1 MARIPPLDLSG
12 IPEFA
17 ELDAMYRT
25 VYGFVPNGARTMAYR
40 PALLRG
46 FLELRKGVMGPD
58 SGTVPLELKN
68 LIANLASKTAGCRY
82 CQAHAIFGASRVP
95 DVERERLERVWEY
108 QTSDLYTEAERA
120 ALDLAVAASSVPNA
134 VTDEV
139 FGEVERFWDEGEI
152 VEIMGVIS
160 LFGFLNRWN
169 DSLATQ
175 LEDVSAEVAT
185 ELHGDAGWEIGKHA

>member
-1 MARIPPLDLSG
+1 MARIEPLDLSS

-17 ELDAMYRT
+17 DLDATYRSI
-25 VYGFVPNGARTMAYR
+25 YGFVPNGARTMAHR

-58 SGTVPLELKN
+58 SGTVPIELKN
-68 LIANLASKTAGCRY
+68 LIANIASKTSGCRY
-82 CQAHAIFGASRVP
+82 CQAHSIFGASRTGA
-95 DVERERLERVWEY
+95 EKARLQATWDYR
-108 QTSDLYTEAERA
+108 TSDLFTDAERA

-134 VTDEV
+134 VSDDV
-139 FGEVERFWDEGEI
+139 FADARRHWDDGEI
-152 VEIMGVIS
+152 VEIMGVVA

-175 LEDVSAEVAT
+175 LEDASAIVAEDLLGAT
-185 ELHGDAGWEIGKHA
+185 GWEIGKHS